1 MYIYRIYSLYTV
13 GGKALPP
20 DFVLPIQ
27 KAPYEIEL
35 ENKYKHLNNNPLHSK
50 TSSSFYTSYQQPS
63 QQQRRI
69 SPSPQEELCDQITLE
84 INERIAHLQEMK
96 ASGLISNYEISTIE
110 GEIRQ
115 RTIELR
121 QLMAT

>member
-1 MYIYRIYSLYTV
+1 MLPQPI

-20 DFVLPIQ
+20 DFILPIQ

-35 ENKYKHLNNNPLHSK
+35 ENKYQHLNNNPLHSK
-50 TSSSFYTSYQQPS
+50 TSSSSSSSQNQSQPQQEK
-63 QQQRRI
+63 RI
-69 SPSPQEELCDQITLE
+69 TPSPQEELCDQITLE

-121 QLMAT
+121 QLMGS

>member
-1 MYIYRIYSLYTV
+1 MYRIYSLYTV

-20 DFVLPIQ
+20 DFILPIQ

-35 ENKYKHLNNNPLHSK
+35 ENKYKHLNNNPLHFK
-50 TSSSFYTSYQQPS
+50 PSSSSSSSSQQPS
-63 QQQRRI
+63 QQQQRRI
-69 SPSPQEELCDQITLE
+69 SPSPQGELCDQITLE

-110 GEIRQ
+110 GEIR
-115 RTIELR
+115 
-121 QLMAT
+121 